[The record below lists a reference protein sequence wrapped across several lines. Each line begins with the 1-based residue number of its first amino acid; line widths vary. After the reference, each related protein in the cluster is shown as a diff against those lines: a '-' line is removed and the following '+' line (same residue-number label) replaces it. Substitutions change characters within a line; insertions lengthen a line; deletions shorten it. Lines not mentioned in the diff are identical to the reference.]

1 MQGMFDVLVPILIKA
16 AEIAF
21 FLGMSIT
28 GIRILMRAASGRDN
42 WLVTQQLKNPGS
54 TGGKRKL
61 K

>member
-1 MQGMFDVLVPILIKA
+1 MQAMFDVLVPILIKA

-42 WLVTQQLKNPGS
+42 WLK
-54 TGGKRKL
+54 
-61 K
+61 